1 MEISGLK
8 YYTKQV
14 PNPDSIVEH
23 KNMTGDYPDLIADIP
38 EPYSDLLANVPAL
51 INAPQTWNV
60 TVSDAKF
67 HWYDLVAGF
76 PSIPD
81 IRDPVGRYLRR
92 MQFDLEA
99 TAEKRLLYFV
109 VTRPRVR
116 FDAKRATQWG
126 FFSLKLTIPLLVGA
140 QEERQHVTIEL
151 EVPFAATLKKPV
163 VTLSEHFVTLNW
175 GGLVEALSIHDVLQ
189 NYDNDVKFP
198 SKLLYV
204 GQTKDP
210 AGRLPKA
217 RLTAVQKLHQQH
229 SEDSDMLLLIQRMN
243 VTVTSDEG
251 DPADLPEN
259 QNPVA
264 VDALTKDRMDL
275 IECALIK
282 YFEEPSTRTRSAQE
296 MLARRGRIIEVQA
309 AHKVAGFRI
318 DLRLA
323 QAGKYHELQ
332 SERVAASRA
341 HIIDCVVLGGEIG
354 VTRVVPEKVKA

>member
-1 MEISGLK
+1 M
-8 YYTKQV
+8 
-14 PNPDSIVEH
+14 N
-23 KNMTGDYPDLIADIP
+23 GDYPDLIADIP
-38 EPYSDLLANVPAL
+38 EPYNDLLANVPAL

-99 TAEKRLLYFV
+99 TSEKRLIYCV
-109 VTRPRVR
+109 VTRPRIR
-116 FDAKRATQWG
+116 FDTKRSTQWG
-126 FFSLKLTIPLLVGA
+126 FFSLKLTIPLVVGVE
-140 QEERQHVTIEL
+140 EERHSITIEL
-151 EVPFAATLKKPV
+151 EVPFAATLKKPT
-163 VTLSEHFVTLNW
+163 VTLTDRFITLNW

-189 NYDNDVKFP
+189 NYDNDFKFP
-198 SKLLYV
+198 SKVLYV

-217 RLTAVQKLHQQH
+217 RLSAVQKLHQLH
-229 SEDSDMLLLIQRMN
+229 NEDSDMLLLIQRMN
-243 VTVTSDEG
+243 VAVASAEG

-264 VDALTKDRMDL
+264 IDALTKDRMDL

-296 MLARRGRIIEVQA
+296 MLGRRERVTEVQA
-309 AHKVAGFRI
+309 AHKVDGFRI
-318 DLRLA
+318 DLRLED
-323 QAGKYHELQ
+323 AGKYHELK
-332 SERVAASRA
+332 SERVATSRA
-341 HIIDCVVLGGEIG
+341 HILDCVVLGGEIG
-354 VTRVVPEKVKA
+354 VTRVAPETVKA